1 MNTKTTKWLA
11 GFTRKEFD
19 ALPSGTKVLIKAW
32 DHENNVAVETVAT
45 FNGWCDHPDWGTAV
59 SVTYDNKDCH
69 FESLYVGEEGQKET
83 ETDIPV
89 GQFQKNVIRVMEVA

>member
-1 MNTKTTKWLA
+1 MNA
-11 GFTRKEFD
+11 REFNNLE
-19 ALPSGTKVLIKAW
+19 ANTKVLIKAW

-59 SVTYDNKDCH
+59 SVSYENQNCH
-69 FESLYVGEEGQKET
+69 FESLYVGEEGKKET

-89 GQFQKNVIRVMEVA
+89 TQFQKAVIKVMEVA

>member
-1 MNTKTTKWLA
+1 MIRVDDLEAN
-11 GFTRKEFD
+11 
-19 ALPSGTKVLIKAW
+19 TKVLIKAW
-32 DHENNVAVETVAT
+32 DHENNEQVETVAT
-45 FNGWCDHPDWGTAV
+45 YNGWCDHPDWCTSF

-89 GQFQKNVIRVMEVA
+89 TQFEKNVIRVMEVA